1 MQVTKNFQIVLQNSA
16 SEATL
21 VAMIAAR
28 ESMLT
33 KLRNANDLENEGTDS
48 LCSSLVAYASIQ
60 VSHRCNNNNNNNLFT
75 YIARVTCADAHT
87 RITV

>member
-33 KLRNANDLENEGTDS
+33 KLRNANDLENEGTES

-60 VSHRCNNNNNNNLFT
+60 VSHRCNNNNNLFT

-87 RITV
+87 RITE